1 MWNLMT
7 CISCWYYSLLEKVYG
22 KCNESIGLHFTLR
35 LLHRAVIGGN
45 MPYYIWLINHPRR
58 LELDSLFLPWYRQ
71 PKHTLYIVFQWR
83 IRGGGGVTGMIT
95 APPPLN
101 LSRYWKPMQSVRDR
115 DRSHTP
121 LGMWMTSHGQCPR
134 GGVLLNV
141 QEWGCSTHQS
151 SDPPPPAGWLATGL
165 SLWSLFT
172 RHQDPRQDNPWLYI
186 GLYGAWRQ
194 ALRPIIFAPSLC
206 LSISLS
212 CRPNYFRWVW
222 GIRVGTSRWEP
233 YEVHGLT
240 SLFRRTCPAVNL
252 SSPAQ
257 TLNRTDSP

>member
-83 IRGGGGVTGMIT
+83 IRGGGGGWQGWSPP
-95 APPPLN
+95 PPPLN

-134 GGVLLNV
+134 GGGGCFWMSKSGGVPPIKV
-141 QEWGCSTHQS
+141 QT
-151 SDPPPPAGWLATGL
+151 PPPRWLAGYGSV
-165 SLWSLFT
+165 SLITL
-172 RHQDPRQDNPWLYI
+172 HP
-186 GLYGAWRQ
+186 
-194 ALRPIIFAPSLC
+194 PSR
-206 LSISLS
+206 S
-212 CRPNYFRWVW
+212 P
-222 GIRVGTSRWEP
+222 SR
-233 YEVHGLT
+233 
-240 SLFRRTCPAVNL
+240 
-252 SSPAQ
+252 
-257 TLNRTDSP
+257 